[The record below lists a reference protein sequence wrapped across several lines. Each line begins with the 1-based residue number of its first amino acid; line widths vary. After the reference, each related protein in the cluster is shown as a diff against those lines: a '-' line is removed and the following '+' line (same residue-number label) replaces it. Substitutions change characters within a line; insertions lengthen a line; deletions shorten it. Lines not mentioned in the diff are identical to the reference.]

1 LTRGPEQE
9 VPRSWA
15 VAPSGVA
22 RSAAFRPRLE
32 QRLRLRLGVGCAWVH
47 YGRMV
52 RKDRERPG
60 TVAGELGDLIESS
73 EDSARA
79 LDRWAKIWQIA
90 DVSLGWSAAVLA
102 AVAGALGL
110 GQIVGRE
117 GAAIL
122 ALSAAGL
129 IAGNQFLGSSA
140 RYDRN
145 IRRRNAY
152 EALARDARLQEAKA
166 NEQRLS
172 DLDEVL
178 HELLRR
184 RVAIKDMDHQAVPAA
199 ALGRRK
205 RSQIEG

>member
-1 LTRGPEQE
+1 M
-9 VPRSWA
+9 VPAVVNSNRS
-15 VAPSGVA
+15 
-22 RSAAFRPRLE
+22 
-32 QRLRLRLGVGCAWVH
+32 LGLPCGFGWVH

-52 RKDRERPG
+52 RKDQDRPG
-60 TVAGELGDLIESS
+60 TVAGELGDLIESA
-73 EDSARA
+73 EGSARA
-79 LDRWAKIWQIA
+79 LNRWAKFWQIA
-90 DVSLGWSAAVLA
+90 DVSLGWSATVLA

-129 IAGNQFLGSSA
+129 IAGNQFLGSGA

-152 EALARDARLQEAKA
+152 EALARDARLEEAKA
-166 NEQRLS
+166 KEQRIS

-184 RVAIKDMDHQAVPAA
+184 RVAIKDMDHQAVPAE
-199 ALGRRK
+199 ALGRRE
-205 RSQIEG
+205 RPQIEG

>member
-1 LTRGPEQE
+1 M
-9 VPRSWA
+9 
-15 VAPSGVA
+15 
-22 RSAAFRPRLE
+22 AAGHGHPA
-32 QRLRLRLGVGCAWVH
+32 LRDRQPYRLGSNSGWRLWLPFGPGWVH
-47 YGRMV
+47 YGGMV
-52 RKDRERPG
+52 RKDQERPG
-60 TVAGELGDLIESS
+60 TVAGELGDLIESA
-73 EDSARA
+73 EGSARA
-79 LDRWAKIWQIA
+79 LDKWAKCWQIA
-90 DVSLGWSAAVLA
+90 DVSLGWSATVLA

-129 IAGNQFLGSSA
+129 IAGNQYLGSGA
-140 RYDRN
+140 RYGRN

-152 EALARDARLQEAKA
+152 EALARDARLEEAKA
-166 NEQRLS
+166 KEQRIS

-184 RVAIKDMDHQAVPAA
+184 QVAIKDMDHQAVPAE

-205 RSQIEG
+205 CPK

>member
-1 LTRGPEQE
+1 MGTRCREIRGRTGLGLNSDWRLWLPF
-9 VPRSWA
+9 VP
-15 VAPSGVA
+15 G
-22 RSAAFRPRLE
+22 
-32 QRLRLRLGVGCAWVH
+32 WVH

-52 RKDRERPG
+52 RKDQERPG
-60 TVAGELGDLIESS
+60 TVAGELGDLIESA
-73 EDSARA
+73 EGSARA
-79 LDRWAKIWQIA
+79 LNRWAKFWQIA
-90 DVSLGWSAAVLA
+90 DVSLGWSATVLA

-129 IAGNQFLGSSA
+129 IAGNQYLGSGA

-152 EALARDARLQEAKA
+152 EALARDARLEEAKA
-166 NEQRLS
+166 KEQRIS

-184 RVAIKDMDHQAVPAA
+184 RVAIKDIDHQAVPAE
-199 ALGRRK
+199 ALGRRE
-205 RSQIEG
+205 RPQIEG

>member
-1 LTRGPEQE
+1 M
-9 VPRSWA
+9 
-15 VAPSGVA
+15 
-22 RSAAFRPRLE
+22 AAGHRPTWRRETHCLAG
-32 QRLRLRLGVGCAWVH
+32 LGLNAGWRHWLPFGCGWVH
-47 YGRMV
+47 YGHMV
-52 RKDRERPG
+52 RKDQERPA
-60 TVAGELGDLIESS
+60 TVAGELGDLIDSAEG
-73 EDSARA
+73 SARA
-79 LDRWAKIWQIA
+79 LNRWAKFWHIA

-117 GAAIL
+117 GAAVL

-129 IAGNQFLGSSA
+129 IAGNQYLGSGA
-140 RYDRN
+140 RYESN

-152 EALARDARLQEAKA
+152 EALARDARLEEVKAK
-166 NEQRLS
+166 EQHIS

-184 RVAIKDMDHQAVPAA
+184 QVAIKDMDHQAVPAE

-205 RSQIEG
+205 WPQIES